1 MSPDTSK
8 EARIKV
14 YAREHPEQSATAIYE
29 HFKGTKYG
37 TRKTDA
43 LRYVREERKAPAIS
57 ENKKYS
63 STPVKYRKGP
73 SPKFKQTLERL
84 SHYRVLPA
92 LPPTKNLQKIN
103 SRLRAIPYSFAIAE
117 VNAPRKKRYIKF
129 TTVTAY
135 NKELSRLAYEY
146 GFDKN
151 KTVVVF
157 KGPYAY
163 RNQVF
168 VTEEFEQEAKRRG
181 LW

>member
-8 EARIKV
+8 EAHIKV
-14 YAREHPEQSATAIYE
+14 YAREHPDQSATAIYE
-29 HFKGTKYG
+29 HFKGTKYA

-43 LRYVREERKAPAIS
+43 LRYVREERKAPAVS
-57 ENKKYS
+57 ETKKYY

-73 SPKFKQTLERL
+73 SPKLKQTQERL

-92 LPPTKNLQKIN
+92 LPPTKSLQKIN
-103 SRLRAIPYSFAIAE
+103 SRLRSIPNSFAIAE
-117 VNAPRKKRYIKF
+117 INAPRKKRYVKF
-129 TTVTAY
+129 TDSNSF
-135 NKELSRLAYEY
+135 NKELSRLSRQY
-146 GFDKN
+146 GFDKE
-151 KTVVVF
+151 KTDVVF

-163 RNQVF
+163 RNEVF